1 MAQTTVEIK
10 TTGID
15 HVVLWVSDL
24 ERSRKFYI
32 DLLGMR
38 VHHESDW
45 QSFLWCGEQ
54 QVALFQQRHGTA
66 VKTGAELN
74 HLALRMEPASYAQVK
89 ARLERE
95 GIEVS
100 GRPGDPTC
108 VYFHDPDGHRLQL
121 LYKGHDK

>member
-1 MAQTTVEIK
+1 MAQTTVAIK

-15 HVVLWVSDL
+15 HVVLWVSNL
-24 ERSRKFYI
+24 ERSKRFYI
-32 DLLGMR
+32 DLLGMT

-54 QVALFQQRHGTA
+54 QVALFHQRDGAA

-74 HLALRMEPASYAQVK
+74 HMALRMEPASYEQVK
-89 ARLERE
+89 ERLEHE

-108 VYFHDPDGHRLQL
+108 IYFNDPDGHRLQL
-121 LYKGHDK
+121 LYKGHDE